1 MAAAAPCSRIGAHES
16 GLTNLDSQIVG
27 PANCMTA
34 DDAGRECILSEQ
46 SKPAEAAVSDLS
58 GAKRTMRSG
67 MSNPSKE
74 LKEAEGSLRLVIEKL
89 IDSQESFQKIAEGLK
104 DEDVKQFFLAE
115 SLRRAQFRGDL
126 ETVLHQEGVHDIKES
141 GTAAGTFTRG
151 WGELKAKLGWG
162 DHALLAGAEEQ
173 EDAVKEA
180 YADALN
186 GDFPL
191 PIRQLLVSQAAHV
204 EASHDWVRAARNS
217 RDAA

>member
-1 MAAAAPCSRIGAHES
+1 MAAAAPCSRIWAHES
-16 GLTNLDSQIVG
+16 GLTNLGSQIVG

-46 SKPAEAAVSDLS
+46 SKPADAAVNDLS

-141 GTAAGTFTRG
+141 GTAVGAFYRA
-151 WGELKAKLGWG
+151 WGELKKALGGG
-162 DHALLAGAEEQ
+162 DHALLETAEQ
-173 EDAVKEA
+173 AEDEAVEA
-180 YADALN
+180 YDDAMTREL
-186 GDFPL
+186 PL
-191 PIRQLLVSQAAHV
+191 
-204 EASHDWVRAARNS
+204 
-217 RDAA
+217 